1 MKRVALTEN
10 GNKTGQ
16 YFDTEKA
23 ELYKEDTFWDGH
35 NHISKAT
42 GSQWN
47 HEALYHTASG
57 KWVKNTYSQFQGS
70 TETYE
75 IITLA
80 DAAEWFVNNEY
91 KDEELPESLKDIIA
105 NLEI

>member
-16 YFDTEKA
+16 YFDSDKA
-23 ELYKEDTFWDGH
+23 KRFDEGSFWNGN
-35 NHISKAT
+35 NHISKVT

-47 HEALYHTASG
+47 HEMLYLTASG
-57 KWVKNTYSQFQGS
+57 KWVRNTYSQFQGS

-75 IITLA
+75 IITPA
-80 DAAEWFVNNEY
+80 DAAEWFVKNEY
-91 KDEELPESLKDIIA
+91 KDEEIPESLKDIIA
-105 NLEI
+105 NLEV

>member
-1 MKRVALTEN
+1 MKRIALSEN

-16 YFDTEKA
+16 YFDADKA
-23 ELYKEDTFWDGH
+23 ECFKEETFWDGS

-47 HEALYHTASG
+47 HEALYRTASG
-57 KWVKNTYSQFQGS
+57 KWVKNSYSQFQGT

-75 IITLA
+75 IISPA
-80 DAAEWFVNNEY
+80 EAGEWFVKNEY
-91 KDEELPESLKDIIA
+91 GDEEIPECLHENISS
-105 NLEI
+105 LEI